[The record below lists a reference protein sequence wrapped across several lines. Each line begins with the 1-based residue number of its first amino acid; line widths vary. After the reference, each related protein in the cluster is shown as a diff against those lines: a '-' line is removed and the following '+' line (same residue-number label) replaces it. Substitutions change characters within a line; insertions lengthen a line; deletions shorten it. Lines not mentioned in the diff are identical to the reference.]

1 MNTSLVTWIL
11 TKPSEYKPCYATK
24 VSAFVFAKGA
34 TTLSKMKFTIMTFRI
49 KALLLV
55 TLRINDTK
63 HKFQSA

>member
-24 VSAFVFAKGA
+24 VSAFVFVKGA
-34 TTLSKMKFTIMTFRI
+34 TTLSKMTFSLMTLSI
-49 KALLLV
+49 TVLLLA

-63 HKFQSA
+63 HKFESA